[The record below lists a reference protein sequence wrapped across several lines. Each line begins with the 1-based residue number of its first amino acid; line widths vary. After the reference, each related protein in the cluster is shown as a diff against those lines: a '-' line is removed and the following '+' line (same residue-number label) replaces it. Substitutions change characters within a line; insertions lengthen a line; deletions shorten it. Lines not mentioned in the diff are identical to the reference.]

1 MSIIRRRQ
9 FKRRKK
15 GLSTGKKKMLMID
28 GVLLLLIFLG
38 MGFSALATDLGINGD
53 VQLKK
58 YAASILYNELK
69 NGSEEGIYP
78 DKLWEGEKT
87 I

>member
-9 FKRRKK
+9 FKKRKK

-53 VQLKK
+53 IQLIYYNYNKYIFKINKK
-58 YAASILYNELK
+58 NERLF
-69 NGSEEGIYP
+69 
-78 DKLWEGEKT
+78 LL
-87 I
+87 